1 MNGRLPLIFNGMKR
15 FLLLLLAAGMLHLP
29 LLAQTSNTASA
40 IADKQESDE
49 RYKRMTADVESLL
62 AANLALQKKISALEN
77 ELQKVR
83 EEQSRSANN
92 NNTTESIK
100 RLADAI
106 QEVDKNRIADK
117 QKILDAIAKMER
129 NLASPP
135 PSRQAKAPV
144 VPDVPS
150 GPEKGFPHA
159 IQSRDTLSGIVASYN
174 SAFKAKGL
182 KTITQK
188 QVMDANPNVNWD
200 KLKIGQ
206 KIFVP
211 APAE

>member
-1 MNGRLPLIFNGMKR
+1 MNGRHPPIFNGMKR
-15 FLLLLLAAGMLHLP
+15 FLLLLLAAGLLHSP
-29 LLAQTSNTASA
+29 LLAQTPNTASA
-40 IADKQESDE
+40 IADKQEAEE
-49 RYKRMTADVESLL
+49 RYKRMTTDVERLIE
-62 AANLALQKKISALEN
+62 ANLTLQKKISALEN

-144 VPDVPS
+144 VPDVP